1 MPTMR
6 AFMNPKSAN
15 SNNDNNKGSS
25 SVPTTTVFSNDSNL
39 LQSIYF
45 SHMQQN
51 LLLLEEDET
60 PMSAYTHQPLSG
72 SSNNNY
78 NNNNYTNNTDPSPM
92 DGSNNFNQQQQ
103 QYNFV
108 DLDGFG
114 SIGPLSQ
121 FDIPLSINITGYQLT
136 HKEEKKQRERELKRE
151 AARLK
156 KQMENKKTAVLRD
169 EADEMEKRMKYDGLS
184 FFRNG
189 FMIFTNSSETELD
202 EGSDRGRPSF
212 ASQDGACLFDEGTG
226 ITSDIMYGEYQQQ
239 EDEAAH
245 DEVDLLEQQLIY
257 FYPNTVEK
265 RSQLN
270 IVGFIQSFLIFS
282 DSFAPLIPDTCC
294 AESIHDFDLITS
306 GSPSP
311 NSSSSNYDHTESLLS
326 ASLKAEANHSNSN
339 NVYMNSKE
347 CNHPVNLIQ
356 FNHSKMAI
364 VRYYNVIYCLCA
376 PISTPNSILHE
387 NLIHILNSFAF
398 IYGSYNIKEILSK
411 KSCINERQIDIDKV
425 STDFYVSSSDCK
437 YESTI
442 DVFEDIAEGPF
453 PARSMFHDNNLKIPW
468 IASPY
473 SPIVSN
479 SYKRKKS
486 ANRWNAEQ
494 QRVLDDFCLLIKM
507 YTVSQALQSSVDE
520 SLPIKAMTQRIFPF
534 AIPYTEIPEKNIF
547 IKAMGILNQL
557 QDAYGSNRLHIS
569 PSYHF
574 TSIGTSL
581 SGMVQKQ
588 LETINHGDYLDQENL
603 LNRTRK
609 GSLIGSA
616 LFFMNES
623 VMAVNNLDE
632 RVLQYILFRLRCI
645 EKNFCEYKDF
655 FDESFNAEI
664 VSSPTTKA
672 FAPSPYTANASR
684 QDSSNVTPIPLRQ
697 FKNTPSTPVT
707 NTQSPMAKPVRI
719 NSLSNSLTPGG
730 NATPRGTP
738 TGVSPL
744 ARSITK
750 AGNNSSNNLLRATTT
765 PEARQRMMTADNS
778 PGGMSTLSAQ
788 SSTTSVITSPTTNNS
803 NETSVFGVN
812 AYKTSDDWFM
822 FETTSVQ
829 DLQGSKDDDHQI
841 TDEREKI
848 SRINLDYNMFIISGK
863 KDSEFILLSEEDQ
876 IDYTVVYM
884 NREEKLSTIMEKH
897 VLVTYRFRDLSLCT
911 IWKFEDTFN
920 WRCELNDCIIKIRTE
935 MRPILRQISRKM
947 DRSNYTNL
955 LLMREESAPY
965 KLHGN
970 VRCKRPVIATTMN
983 NASGNSNN
991 NTEQD
996 SVFCLIYDQFN
1007 NMVTTTNTSSKTF
1020 FVNVAKA
1027 RNTFLTS
1034 ENQQVEWWNET
1045 SKRHSQHFHKPSKQ
1059 VSKLF
1064 LKNDRDGYIYSKQL
1078 FGSQV
1083 YYYKQQQQQ
1092 DTTTQNPPKTA
1103 AYFSLSKL
1111 EQSVRESIRNE
1122 FKINLL

>member
-1 MPTMR
+1 MR
-6 AFMNPKSAN
+6 AFMNQKSAN
-15 SNNDNNKGSS
+15 SNNDNKGSS
-25 SVPTTTVFSNDSNL
+25 SIPTTTVFSNDSNL

-60 PMSAYTHQPLSG
+60 PMSAYSHLPSS
-72 SSNNNY
+72 SSNNNNNT
-78 NNNNYTNNTDPSPM
+78 NNNNNGSNNNTDPSPPL
-92 DGSNNFNQQQQ
+92 DGSNNLNQQQQ

-114 SIGPLSQ
+114 SVGPLSQ

-156 KQMENKKTAVLRD
+156 KQMESRKTAVLRD
-169 EADEMEKRMKYDGLS
+169 ESDEMEKRMKYDGLS

-212 ASQDGACLFDEGTG
+212 ASQDGSSLFDEGAG
-226 ITSDIMYGEYQQQ
+226 ITTDIMYGEYQQQ

-282 DSFAPLIPDTCC
+282 DSFAPLIPDTFCS
-294 AESIHDFDLITS
+294 ESFHDFDLITN

-311 NSSSSNYDHTESLLS
+311 NSSSSNYEHTESLLS
-326 ASLKAEANHSNSN
+326 ASLKAEATHSHN
-339 NVYMNSKE
+339 NNAYMNSKE

-387 NLIHILNSFAF
+387 NLMHILNSFAF

-411 KSCINERQIDIDKV
+411 KSYINERQVDIDKV
-425 STDFYVSSSDCK
+425 STDFYVSSLDCK

-486 ANRWNAEQ
+486 TNRWNAEQ

-507 YTVSQALQSSVDE
+507 YTVSQPLQSPVDE

-557 QDAYGSNRLHIS
+557 QDAYGSNRVHIS
-569 PSYHF
+569 PSYSF
-574 TSIGTSL
+574 SSVGVSL

-588 LETINHGDYLDQENL
+588 LENISHRDDHTDQEN
-603 LNRTRK
+603 NKPRK

-616 LFFMNES
+616 LFFINES
-623 VMAVNNLDE
+623 VIAVNNLDE
-632 RVLQYILFRLRCI
+632 HVLQYILFRLRCI
-645 EKNFCEYKDF
+645 EKNFCEYKDN

-664 VSSPTTKA
+664 VSSPTTKV
-672 FAPSPYTANASR
+672 FSPSPYSTNASR
-684 QDSSNVTPIPLRQ
+684 QDPSSVTPIPLRH

-707 NTQSPMAKPVRI
+707 NSQSPMAKPIRSNSFSN
-719 NSLSNSLTPGG
+719 NSLNNTPGG
-730 NATPRGTP
+730 NITPRGTP
-738 TGVSPL
+738 SGVSPL
-744 ARSITK
+744 VRSATK
-750 AGNNSSNNLLRATTT
+750 SGSNSSNNLLRATTT
-765 PEARQRMMTADNS
+765 PEARQRMMAADNS
-778 PGGMSTLSAQ
+778 PGGMSTLSVQ
-788 SSTTSVITSPTTNNS
+788 SSTTSVITSPTTNS

-812 AYKTSDDWFM
+812 AYKTSDDWYM

-829 DLQGSKDDDHQI
+829 DLQGSKDDEHE
-841 TDEREKI
+841 TGNVREKI
-848 SRINLDYNMFIISGK
+848 SRINLDYNLFIISGK

-876 IDYTVVYM
+876 IDYTVVYL
-884 NREEKLSTIMEKH
+884 NSDNKLSTIMEKH
-897 VLVTYRFRDLSLCT
+897 VLITYRYRDLSLCT
-911 IWKFEDTFN
+911 IWKFEDTFH

-947 DRSNYTNL
+947 DRTSYTNL

-970 VRCKRPVIATTMN
+970 VRCKRPATTNTMN

-991 NTEQD
+991 PEQD
-996 SVFCLIYDQFN
+996 SAFCLIYDQFN
-1007 NMVTTTNTSSKTF
+1007 NMVTSTNTSSKTF

-1027 RNTFLTS
+1027 RNTFLSS
-1034 ENQQVEWWNET
+1034 EHQQVEWWNEA
-1045 SKRHSQHFHKPSKQ
+1045 SQNHQHYHKPSKQ

-1078 FGSQV
+1078 FGGQV
-1083 YYYKQQQQQ
+1083 YYYKQQQQ
-1092 DTTTQNPPKTA
+1092 DTTTQPPTKTA

-1111 EQSVRESIRNE
+1111 EQSVRESIRSE